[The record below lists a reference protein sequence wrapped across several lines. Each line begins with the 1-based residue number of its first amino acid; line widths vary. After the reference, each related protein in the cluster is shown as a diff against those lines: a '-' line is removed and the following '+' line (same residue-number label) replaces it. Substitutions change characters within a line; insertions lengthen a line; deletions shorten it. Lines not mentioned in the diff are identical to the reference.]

1 MGRSR
6 GGDGAPPLAHLPAHR
21 DGDVVLATLPDL
33 FHLLPI
39 AGWWAFGN
47 GTLEALRAYAVAMP
61 GQERALPPMVEL
73 WSHNLDCVAHSA
85 IIAAAVTLFV
95 LALRSSLWIPFLG
108 WWSHIV
114 IDVFKHSADYYPTPV
129 LYSITERG
137 FDGLA

>member
-1 MGRSR
+1 
-6 GGDGAPPLAHLPAHR
+6 
-21 DGDVVLATLPDL
+21 
-33 FHLLPI
+33 
-39 AGWWAFGN
+39 
-47 GTLEALRAYAVAMP
+47 
-61 GQERALPPMVEL
+61 MVEL

-95 LALRSSLWIPFLG
+95 LALRSSLWIPSLG

-137 FDGLA
+137 FDGLAWNTPLFMLMNYAALCLTGLWLWFSRKSRHAR

>member
-1 MGRSR
+1 MR
-6 GGDGAPPLAHLPAHR
+6 GQLTENDASVTDGTYSLVNNTWNVGDL
-21 DGDVVLATLPDL
+21 
-33 FHLLPI
+33 I
-39 AGWWAFGN
+39 N
-47 GTLEALRAYAVAMP
+47 GTDFTQTVTYDSADQP
-61 GQERALPPMVEL
+61 ALPPMVEL